1 MSNFGVMLEKFGNDW
16 RVLETAMCRHLNSEI
31 ALISEIG
38 IRQLTGGKKL
48 RALIS
53 LLSGRLCG
61 LPQEQSEKMASAVE
75 FIHAAL
81 YCMMMSLMK
90 RTPDDDKIR
99 PIASTATPPPF

>member
-53 LLSGRLCG
+53 LLSRS
-61 LPQEQSEKMASAVE
+61 PV
-75 FIHAAL
+75 
-81 YCMMMSLMK
+81 
-90 RTPDDDKIR
+90 R
-99 PIASTATPPPF
+99 IASRTKRKNGVGR